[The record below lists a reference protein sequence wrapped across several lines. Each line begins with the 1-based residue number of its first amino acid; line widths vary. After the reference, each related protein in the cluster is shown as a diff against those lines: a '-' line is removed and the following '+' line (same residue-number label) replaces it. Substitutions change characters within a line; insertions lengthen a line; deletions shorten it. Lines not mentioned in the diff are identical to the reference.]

1 MTYKI
6 IDIEGIGNVNA
17 KKLVE
22 AGINTVDDLL
32 QKAKNPAGRKTLEE
46 TTGISGKSI
55 LKWTNHA
62 DLMRINGVGP
72 QFSELLEAAGV
83 DTVKELKHR
92 VADNLQQKLEEINN
106 KRNLVNHVPS
116 VSEVQKMIDQAKEL
130 PAIMEY

>member
-6 IDIEGIGNVNA
+6 IDVEGIGNLNA

-32 QKAKNPAGRKTLEE
+32 QKAKTPAGRKTLEE

-106 KRNLVNHVPS
+106 KKNLVNRVPS

>member
-6 IDIEGIGNVNA
+6 IDVEGIGNLNA

-106 KRNLVNHVPS
+106 KKNLVNRVPS

>member
-6 IDIEGIGNVNA
+6 IDVEGIGNVNA

-32 QKAKNPAGRKTLEE
+32 QKAKTPAGRKTLEE

-83 DTVKELKHR
+83 DTVKELKYR

-106 KRNLVNHVPS
+106 KRNLVNRVPS

>member
-6 IDIEGIGNVNA
+6 IDVEGIGNVNA

-55 LKWTNHA
+55 LKWANHA

-106 KRNLVNHVPS
+106 KRNLVNRVPS

>member
-17 KKLVE
+17 RKLVE

-32 QKAKNPAGRKTLEE
+32 QKAKTPAGRKTLEE

-55 LKWTNHA
+55 LKWANHA

-92 VADNLQQKLEEINN
+92 VAENLQQKLEEINN
-106 KRNLVNHVPS
+106 KRNLVNRVPS
-116 VSEVQKMIDQAKEL
+116 VSEVLKMIDQAKEL

>member
-32 QKAKNPAGRKTLEE
+32 QKAKNPAGRKTLEK

-55 LKWTNHA
+55 LKWANHA

-106 KRNLVNHVPS
+106 KRNLVNRVPS

-130 PAIMEY
+130 PAIME

>member
-6 IDIEGIGNVNA
+6 IDVEGIGNVNA

-22 AGINTVDDLL
+22 GGINTVDDLL

-92 VADNLQQKLEEINN
+92 VAENLQQKLEEINN
-106 KRNLVNHVPS
+106 KRNLVNRVPS

>member
-6 IDIEGIGNVNA
+6 IDVEGIGNVNA

-92 VADNLQQKLEEINN
+92 LADNLQQKLEEINN
-106 KRNLVNHVPS
+106 KKNLVNRVPS

>member
-6 IDIEGIGNVNA
+6 IDVEGIGNVNA

-32 QKAKNPAGRKTLEE
+32 QKAKTPAGRKTLEE

-92 VADNLQQKLEEINN
+92 VAEDLQQKLEEINN
-106 KRNLVNHVPS
+106 KKNLVNRVPS